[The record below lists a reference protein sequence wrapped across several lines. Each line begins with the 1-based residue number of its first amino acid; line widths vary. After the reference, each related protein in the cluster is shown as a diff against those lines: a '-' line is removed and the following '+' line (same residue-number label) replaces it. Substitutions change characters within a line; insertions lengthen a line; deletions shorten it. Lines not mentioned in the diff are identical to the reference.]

1 MRFSVEWLDGASK
14 ACAEERATLCRLR
27 IFVGDENACVFY
39 DPRTDEKYDH
49 VVVPAVH
56 LAEGIATEWWSIFG
70 GRDREHSLLP
80 WRTGFVLPDIRLRF
94 DGATFE
100 VVGDQLHC
108 DNPKL
113 RFWLVGTETLSRDS
127 AESVLSH
134 FVERVIDKLS
144 REGVTN
150 SEVALCW
157 SRVSESRADPEERP
171 FCEATAALG
180 ADPYSVSDAD
190 ASFIEAA
197 GGLFVGEAL
206 IEFLAGVG
214 TMHHAATRDTVPR
227 ETARTTALEN
237 VHRLERRPRY
247 KARLPE
253 LHDAARQIRDVTQ
266 RCSGERSWAPGY
278 RAARAFRKAIGVSG
292 DNIIESPKAVAG
304 RLGGRRFAPVQGL
317 SDILAVIVSDESD
330 VRIHLRDR
338 GRRQWSAWAENFAF
352 ARAVGDVVC
361 YPEAGRSVVNNLH
374 NAERQA
380 AGRAFAAEF
389 LAPVE
394 KVLDMMHD
402 GRDVEEISASFNVTS
417 QVIAH
422 QIENRDRIRQACGA
436 RVRETAEAAV
446 GRTQQSMRDRE
457 RGW

>member
-1 MRFSVEWLDGASK
+1 MESAVRFSVDWLDGAPN

-39 DPRTDEKYDH
+39 DPQADEKYDH

-70 GRDREHSLLP
+70 GRDHAHSLRCH
-80 WRTGFVLPDIRLRF
+80 RTGFLLPDVRLKF

-100 VVGDQLHC
+100 VAGDQLHC

-113 RFWLVGTETLSRDS
+113 RFWLAGTETLSRDA
-127 AESVLSH
+127 AESALSH
-134 FVERVIDKLS
+134 FVERVIDKLA

-180 ADPYSVSDAD
+180 ADPYSISDAD

-197 GGLFVGEAL
+197 GDLFVGEAL

-214 TMHHAATRDTVPR
+214 KTHHAAARDMARR
-227 ETARTTALEN
+227 ETARTTALESLY
-237 VHRLERRPRY
+237 RLERRPRY

-278 RAARAFRKAIGVSG
+278 RAARAFRQAIGVSG
-292 DNIIESPKAVAG
+292 DGIINSPKAVAA
-304 RLGGRRFAPVQGL
+304 RLGGRSFAPVQGL
-317 SDILAVIVSDESD
+317 SDILAVIVRDESD

-352 ARAVGDVVC
+352 ARAVGDAVC
-361 YPEAGRSVVNNLH
+361 YPEAGRSVVNKLH
-374 NAERQA
+374 DAERQA

-389 LAPVE
+389 LAPVD
-394 KVLDMMHD
+394 KVLDMTHD
-402 GRDVEEISASFNVTS
+402 GRDIEEISASFNVTS
-417 QVIAH
+417 QVVAH
-422 QIENRDRIRQACGA
+422 QIENRDRIRQSCGGLGRDA
-436 RVRETAEAAV
+436 TEADI
-446 GRTQQSMRDRE
+446 GRA
-457 RGW
+457 